1 MPDHASA
8 NPRHDAAHD
17 PADATTGVGAD
28 VASHDGGDGVRA
40 FDAPVAPVATHRVRF
55 TRGALAPANPTLI
68 ELLATDPDA
77 RTRRMV
83 VVADAGFI
91 AANPSFEADLRA
103 YAAAHPARFPSI
115 VAFET
120 APGGEA
126 AKESMAVADRV
137 NELVERHAIDR
148 KSFVLAVGGG
158 ALLDAAGFGAATA
171 HRGVRLLRFATTV
184 LAQDDAAM
192 GVKNGVNRFGKKNF
206 TGAFAVPFGVVCDE
220 AWLETLPRAVF
231 RAGFSEAVKIALL
244 KDPGF
249 FDRIERDATRIA
261 GGDLAAAMPVIRRSA
276 ELHLRHIVDGGDPF
290 ETGEARPLDFGHWA
304 AHRLE
309 SMSAHAVSH
318 GDAVAL
324 GLLLDCRY
332 AHLAGWLDGATHAR
346 IAATI
351 AALGLPTRH
360 PLLADTTR
368 LLAGIEEFREHLGG
382 TLHVTMLRAIGEGFE
397 VHALDPAIVAR
408 AAAALA

>member
-1 MPDHASA
+1 MPD
-8 NPRHDAAHD
+8 DAPAHS
-17 PADATTGVGAD
+17 
-28 VASHDGGDGVRA
+28 SHDTSEAPHGAVPHAADRGFRA
-40 FDAPVAPVATHRVRF
+40 FDATIAPAAPHRVRF
-55 TRGALAPANPTLI
+55 TRGALDPANPTLRD
-68 ELLATDPDA
+68 LLAIDPHA
-77 RTRRMV
+77 RARRMV
-83 VVADAGFI
+83 VVADEGFV
-91 AANPSFEADLRA
+91 AATPSFERDLRA
-103 YAAAHPARFPSI
+103 YAAAHSETFPAI
-115 VAFET
+115 VSFET

-148 KSFVLAVGGG
+148 KSFVLAAGGG

-171 HRGVRLLRFATTV
+171 HRGVRLVRFATTV

-206 TGAFAVPFGVVCDE
+206 TGAFAVPFAVVCDE
-220 AWLETLPRAVF
+220 SWLETLPPAVF

-244 KDPGF
+244 KDPAF
-249 FDRIERDATRIA
+249 FARIERDATRIA
-261 GGDLAAAMPVIRRSA
+261 RGDLAAATPVVRRSA

-324 GLLLDCRY
+324 GLLLDCGY
-332 AHLAGWLDGATHAR
+332 ARLAGWLDEATHAR

-351 AALGLPTRH
+351 TALGLPTRH
-360 PLLADTTR
+360 PLLADTAR

-397 VHALDPAIVAR
+397 VHALDPALVAR